1 MHPTFRRSL
10 VLLAA
15 ALLAGAAGAR
25 AQAAA
30 QPGWDPGRVQLNR
43 TDLQALLASYEQA
56 ATSPAHSD
64 RYRGEARVRADAI
77 RTRLQEG
84 DVQPGDEIVLLVEGQ
99 AALTDTFTVRE
110 GTVLFL
116 PQIGDVPLHGLLRSE
131 VEGRLREHL
140 SRYVR
145 NPVVRAR
152 PLVRV
157 SVEGEVRSP
166 GWYVVPADALVTDV
180 LMLAGGPQGNTSTQ
194 RLRIERGGATV
205 WQGQILTEALAQ
217 GRTLDAMGIHPGDR
231 FYLPAKPSNVVGAA
245 ARSLPVILS
254 LAFAVTKL

>member
-1 MHPTFRRSL
+1 MKRSL

-15 ALLAGAAGAR
+15 ALLTGAAGAR

-43 TDLQALLASYEQA
+43 NDLQALLASYEQA

-64 RYRGEARVRADAI
+64 RYRAQARARAESI
-77 RTRLQEG
+77 RARLQEG
-84 DVQPGDEIVLLVEGQ
+84 DVQPGDEVVLLVEGQ

-140 SRYVR
+140 SRYLR

-157 SVEGEVRSP
+157 SVEGEVRNP
-166 GWYVVPADALVTDV
+166 GWYVVPADALVSDV
-180 LMLAGGPQGNTSTQ
+180 LMLAGGPQGNTSTA
-194 RLRIERGGATV
+194 RLRIERGGTPV
-205 WQGQILTEALAQ
+205 WSGPILSEALAQ

-231 FYLPAKPSNVVGAA
+231 FYLPAKPTSPVGAA
-245 ARSLPVILS
+245 VRSIPVLLS
-254 LAFAVTKL
+254 LVFAASQL